1 MLGYYQNAEERV
13 FIDRRYD
20 IFNMDD
26 LLDNEKENEKTR
38 QLYVELDVF
47 NYKGL
52 KGAEIIE
59 ALRNI
64 PGVTSVNIT

>member
-1 MLGYYQNAEERV
+1 MQLCHN
-13 FIDRRYD
+13 YD
-20 IFNMDD
+20 KMQLKVKSIKVKADEDEM
-26 LLDNEKENEKTR
+26 ENEETR

-59 ALRNI
+59 ALRSI

>member
-1 MLGYYQNAEERV
+1 MIKVKADEDE
-13 FIDRRYD
+13 
-20 IFNMDD
+20 M
-26 LLDNEKENEKTR
+26 ENEETR